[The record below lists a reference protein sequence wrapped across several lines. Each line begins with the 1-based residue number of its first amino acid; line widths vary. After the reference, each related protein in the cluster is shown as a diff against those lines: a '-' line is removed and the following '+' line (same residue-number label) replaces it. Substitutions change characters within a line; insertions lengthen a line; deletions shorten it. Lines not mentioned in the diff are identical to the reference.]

1 MILVFTVYAIKI
13 GLEIFW
19 ISSYNIKYCILVAVA
34 VNLVFFLLFL
44 TLHAFGTYDDTF
56 SMAVQDYARHIG
68 IVVGGQVKFDT
79 KVVLA
84 VVLCINAILTLVS
97 IPAVIKFGNWYTKT
111 LK

>member
-1 MILVFTVYAIKI
+1 
-13 GLEIFW
+13 
-19 ISSYNIKYCILVAVA
+19 
-34 VNLVFFLLFL
+34 
-44 TLHAFGTYDDTF
+44 
-56 SMAVQDYARHIG
+56 MAVQDYARHIG